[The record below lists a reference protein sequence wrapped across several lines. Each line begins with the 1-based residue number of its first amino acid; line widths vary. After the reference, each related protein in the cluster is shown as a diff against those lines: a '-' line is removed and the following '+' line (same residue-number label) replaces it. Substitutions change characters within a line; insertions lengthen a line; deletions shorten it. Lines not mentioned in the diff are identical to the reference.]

1 MLSKSIAKISPPKI
15 IKKTRIFL
23 QWSYNS
29 KPNFNSQR
37 PLLQPSPP
45 PQYFKNLLY
54 RPIFAKN
61 LNNTVGAIYT
71 LSDLLF
77 YTE

>member
-61 LNNTVGAIYT
+61 LNNTVYPV
-71 LSDLLF
+71 
-77 YTE
+77 